1 MTNNPS
7 ILLSAANMA
16 PIEQAHLLRGFSAKK
31 TPLKWIRFFRLCV
44 LQREKAQNKTR
55 KKQGFVFLCFTVSII
70 LTLLFFIDFF
80 WQIAI
85 PSLIIMIVGLYG
97 FQREFKK
104 KYSDGYDFF
113 ASYFSALFTLMEDEM
128 AENEVISLKANVKE
142 TFSKEFLKSKEE
154 PEPISPLSRRKIIIE
169 FYEKEI
175 CSGTCLLKDGSE
187 AVFSFIETTR
197 KRTAK
202 TTSRSGKRTKTK
214 KKYKSVYPFILKMK
228 FSKSTYALM
237 PGVNFGDLQMEEDE
251 GFYYLRAKRK
261 FDIKEEKPEDYSPY
275 TYNSIQL
282 FSVDYFTLE
291 VMNLLNLC
299 YGCFTLKPNS

>member
-1 MTNNPS
+1 MSKNPS
-7 ILLSAANMA
+7 ILLSAGNMA

-44 LQREKAQNKTR
+44 LQREKALNKTR

-85 PSLIIMIVGLYG
+85 PSLIIMILGMYS
-97 FQREFKK
+97 FKREFKK

-113 ASYFSALFTLMEDEM
+113 ASYFSALFTLMEEEM
-128 AENEVISLKANVKE
+128 PEDGVISLKANVKD
-142 TFSKEFLKSKEE
+142 TLSKEFLKNSTK
-154 PEPISPLSRRKIIIE
+154 PKWDTTTLSTIQND

-175 CSGTCLLKDGSE
+175 CSGSCLLKDSSE
-187 AVFSFIETTR
+187 AFFSFTEMTR
-197 KRTAK
+197 QRIIKRNK
-202 TTSRSGKRTKTK
+202 TRGRVKTK
-214 KKYKSVYPFILKMK
+214 NKYKSAYPFILKMK
-228 FSKSTYALM
+228 FPKSTYSL
-237 PGVNFGDLQMEEDE
+237 NQDLKLGDIQFSEDDE
-251 GFYYLRAKRK
+251 FYYMRAKRK

-299 YGCFTLKPNS
+299 YGCFTLKSNT